1 MAVSVAVTLPVA
13 MFHRYVAPLES
24 PAARVSSGPNATE
37 LTTLPAGSVSV
48 GMSLPV
54 VVRVLAGC
62 SWETAAGAAGDRG
75 HALGAE
81 VRGLLCYQVAR
92 FGGPP
97 PGRPHARLGA
107 RGAASLHSL
116 TGRHAIADAG
126 CVDAGL

>member
-1 MAVSVAVTLPVA
+1 MAVTLPVA
-13 MFHRYVAPLES
+13 MFYRYVAPLKC

-48 GMSLPV
+48 AMSLPV

-81 VRGLLCYQVAR
+81 DGCMRGVGCCWLSSSGAIRAR
-92 FGGPP
+92 
-97 PGRPHARLGA
+97 
-107 RGAASLHSL
+107 
-116 TGRHAIADAG
+116 
-126 CVDAGL
+126 